1 MSVFQRYIG
10 DTSAIRVSEKGAD
23 MRKTRYQNGCISL
36 IKNGSGNLVWVFR
49 WKQTLPDGKRV
60 PRQKVI
66 GTLERYKD
74 KAAAEK
80 AAIGLRLMINA
91 DGPNEMKAITMEA
104 LIQHYR
110 LTELID
116 KGDEGKSFS
125 TRDRYGSCLNCWI
138 QPRWGNYRLGDIK
151 TVAVED
157 WLRTLRL
164 RPPQLLE
171 SQLGTK
177 AEKDMKPLAPATKA
191 RIRNLMSS
199 LFNHAIRWEF
209 TDRNPIT
216 GPVRG
221 SGVRQGSKRE
231 QIPMIL
237 EVEEMQALLAEL
249 SIRERTLVFLAMAT
263 GLRRGELTGLKWK
276 DMDFANLLL
285 HVERSVV
292 NNVVGRC
299 KTEASKKPVPVDEF
313 LAQDLLEWYRH
324 APCAEPED
332 WIFASTSNRAGRK
345 RGLHPLGLV
354 AVMRYYI
361 WPAAKRAGI
370 TKRLT
375 WHTFRHTFSTL
386 LKANGEDIKT
396 VQELLRHASTRI
408 TMDIYTQA
416 MSPAKRAAQS
426 KVVAMIRPELRKD
439 VGLNGENR
447 GNDVHENV
455 HGNFR
460 PNLVSA

>member
-1 MSVFQRYIG
+1 
-10 DTSAIRVSEKGAD
+10 
-23 MRKTRYQNGCISL
+23 
-36 IKNGSGNLVWVFR
+36 
-49 WKQTLPDGKRV
+49 
-60 PRQKVI
+60 
-66 GTLERYKD
+66 
-74 KAAAEK
+74 
-80 AAIGLRLMINA
+80 
-91 DGPNEMKAITMEA
+91 
-104 LIQHYR
+104 
-110 LTELID
+110 
-116 KGDEGKSFS
+116 
-125 TRDRYGSCLNCWI
+125 
-138 QPRWGNYRLGDIK
+138 
-151 TVAVED
+151 
-157 WLRTLRL
+157 
-164 RPPQLLE
+164 
-171 SQLGTK
+171 
-177 AEKDMKPLAPATKA
+177 MKPLAPATKA

-332 WIFASTSNRAGRK
+332 WIFASTSNRAGRI

-460 PNLVSA
+460 PNRVSA

>member
-1 MSVFQRYIG
+1 
-10 DTSAIRVSEKGAD
+10 
-23 MRKTRYQNGCISL
+23 
-36 IKNGSGNLVWVFR
+36 
-49 WKQTLPDGKRV
+49 
-60 PRQKVI
+60 
-66 GTLERYKD
+66 
-74 KAAAEK
+74 
-80 AAIGLRLMINA
+80 
-91 DGPNEMKAITMEA
+91 
-104 LIQHYR
+104 
-110 LTELID
+110 
-116 KGDEGKSFS
+116 
-125 TRDRYGSCLNCWI
+125 
-138 QPRWGNYRLGDIK
+138 
-151 TVAVED
+151 
-157 WLRTLRL
+157 
-164 RPPQLLE
+164 
-171 SQLGTK
+171 
-177 AEKDMKPLAPATKA
+177 MKPLAPASKA

-231 QIPMIL
+231 QIPTIL

-249 SIRERTLVFLAMAT
+249 SIRERALVFLAMAT

-313 LAQDLLEWYRH
+313 LAQDLLEWYRN

-460 PNLVSA
+460 PNRVSA